1 MTDVV
6 EIANE
11 RRAALAAELG
21 RLDFFLRMAEQLV
34 KDTRLESTKASDTE
48 DETAA
53 ESTVPATVRPY
64 SAAADGKDSEA
75 EREDL
80 SARELKAGER
90 VGKPRA
96 THNEP
101 APDRRGLSLN
111 ATRALEQRLRS
122 GPT

>member
-11 RRAALAAELG
+11 RRTALAVELG

-34 KDTRLESTKASDTE
+34 KDNRLESNKASDTE

-64 SAAADGKDSEA
+64 SAAADGTGADSEH
-75 EREDL
+75 EDL
-80 SARELKAGER
+80 PVRELEAGER
-90 VGKPRA
+90 EGNSR
-96 THNEP
+96 TIHNEP
-101 APDRRGLSLN
+101 SPDRPRRLGLFRQG
-111 ATRALEQRLRS
+111 AT
-122 GPT
+122 